1 MLGSITS
8 NGSAGSTRIIDS
20 GLWQTRFEQKLI
32 AREPYNADI
41 EKIED
46 ITVKRITEIY
56 LKKKLNH

>member
-1 MLGSITS
+1 M
-8 NGSAGSTRIIDS
+8 SAGSARIIDS

-46 ITVKRITEIY
+46 VIAKRIAENY
-56 LKKKLNH
+56 YKNKY